1 MFVSSCITSVYFREN
16 IYTLCERE
24 KEDTMEPMLIHIT
37 LVVGLGV
44 LSQWLAWRFKL
55 PAIVVMSIIG
65 LLTGPILGLID
76 PKAQFAQLFD
86 PFVSIAVA
94 VILFEGSLN
103 LDMREVRGIEK
114 PVFRIVTLGAMLA
127 WILGSLAAHYIADLS
142 WAVAI
147 VIGGLFIVTGPTVIL
162 PLLRQA
168 KLKPKPAAILK
179 WEGIIVDPFGALLAV
194 FSFEIVQFLVLREVS
209 GKTILFFFIAS
220 IIAVLIGWLLGR
232 GIGWMFQKGHIPE
245 YLKSPVVFIVVIACF
260 TIADEIKH
268 ETGLLAVTAM
278 GITLANM
285 HISSI
290 SDMRH
295 FKENISVLLTSTIF
309 IMLTAGLTMKTITEI
324 FHWNIILFVLLMLF
338 IVRPVSIFLSTVG
351 TDLSIKEKI
360 LIGWIAPRGIVALT
374 VSSYFA
380 KVLIDEGFKD
390 ASILTT
396 LTFAL
401 VFATVCA
408 HGFSLSWLAKKLDLS
423 IGEEPGILLV
433 GSNDFTVA
441 FASKLKQL
449 GYPVLV
455 ADSSWERLRVARRAE
470 VDVYHGEVLA
480 EQTEYH
486 LDLTP
491 YEYVIAA
498 TELDAYNALVCTAF
512 LQDMGR
518 NNVFQLSIRDQEDS
532 REDVDEIMHT
542 VRGRMLFKKGITWE
556 FLHHKMEHGYTIY
569 NTKITDEYTYETY
582 LEEKSDDSLLLA
594 VSKQGKA
601 LSFFAHDQEI
611 KVNAGDTV
619 LSLQSSKR

>member
-1 MFVSSCITSVYFREN
+1 
-16 IYTLCERE
+16 
-24 KEDTMEPMLIHIT
+24 MEPMLIHIT
-37 LVVGLGV
+37 IVVGLGA

-209 GKTILFFFIAS
+209 GKTILFFFVAS
-220 IIAVLIGWLLGR
+220 IIAVLIGWILGR

-260 TIADEIKH
+260 TVADEIKH

-295 FKENISVLLTSTIF
+295 FKENISVL
-309 IMLTAGLTMKTITEI
+309 
-324 FHWNIILFVLLMLF
+324 
-338 IVRPVSIFLSTVG
+338 
-351 TDLSIKEKI
+351 
-360 LIGWIAPRGIVALT
+360 
-374 VSSYFA
+374 
-380 KVLIDEGFKD
+380 
-390 ASILTT
+390 
-396 LTFAL
+396 
-401 VFATVCA
+401 
-408 HGFSLSWLAKKLDLS
+408 
-423 IGEEPGILLV
+423 
-433 GSNDFTVA
+433 
-441 FASKLKQL
+441 
-449 GYPVLV
+449 
-455 ADSSWERLRVARRAE
+455 
-470 VDVYHGEVLA
+470 
-480 EQTEYH
+480 
-486 LDLTP
+486 
-491 YEYVIAA
+491 
-498 TELDAYNALVCTAF
+498 
-512 LQDMGR
+512 
-518 NNVFQLSIRDQEDS
+518 
-532 REDVDEIMHT
+532 
-542 VRGRMLFKKGITWE
+542 
-556 FLHHKMEHGYTIY
+556 
-569 NTKITDEYTYETY
+569 
-582 LEEKSDDSLLLA
+582 
-594 VSKQGKA
+594 
-601 LSFFAHDQEI
+601 
-611 KVNAGDTV
+611 
-619 LSLQSSKR
+619 

>member
-1 MFVSSCITSVYFREN
+1 
-16 IYTLCERE
+16 
-24 KEDTMEPMLIHIT
+24 MEPMLIHIT

-209 GKTILFFFIAS
+209 GKTILFFFAAS

-455 ADSSWERLRVARRAE
+455 ADSSWERLSVARRAE

-556 FLHHKMEHGYTIY
+556 FLHHKMEHGHTIY

-611 KVNAGDTV
+611 NVNAGDTV
-619 LSLQSSKR
+619 LSLQPLKR

>member
-1 MFVSSCITSVYFREN
+1 
-16 IYTLCERE
+16 
-24 KEDTMEPMLIHIT
+24 MEPMLIHIT

-209 GKTILFFFIAS
+209 GKTILFFFAAS

-338 IVRPVSIFLSTVG
+338 IVRPVSIFLSTAG

-455 ADSSWERLRVARRAE
+455 ADSSWERLRVAHRAE

-582 LEEKSDDSLLLA
+582 LEEKSDASLLLA

-611 KVNAGDTV
+611 NVNAGDTV
-619 LSLQSSKR
+619 LSLRALKR

>member
-1 MFVSSCITSVYFREN
+1 
-16 IYTLCERE
+16 
-24 KEDTMEPMLIHIT
+24 MEPMLVHIT

-127 WILGSLAAHYIADLS
+127 WMLGSLAAHYIADLS

-209 GKTILFFFIAS
+209 GKTILFFFVAS
-220 IIAVLIGWLLGR
+220 IIAVLIGWILGR
-232 GIGWMFQKGHIPE
+232 GIGWMFKKGHIPE

-260 TIADEIKH
+260 TVADEIKH

-470 VDVYHGEVLA
+470 VNVYHGEVLA

-594 VSKQGKA
+594 VSTQGKA

-611 KVNAGDTV
+611 NVNAGDTV
-619 LSLQSSKR
+619 LSLQPVKR

>member
-209 GKTILFFFIAS
+209 GKTILFFFAAS

-518 NNVFQLSIRDQEDS
+518 NNVFQLSIRNQEDS

-556 FLHHKMEHGYTIY
+556 FLHHKMEHEYTIY

-601 LSFFAHDQEI
+601 LNFFAHDQEI
-611 KVNAGDTV
+611 NVNAGDTV
-619 LSLQSSKR
+619 LSLQPLKR

>member
-1 MFVSSCITSVYFREN
+1 
-16 IYTLCERE
+16 
-24 KEDTMEPMLIHIT
+24 MEPMLIHIT

-209 GKTILFFFIAS
+209 GKTILFFFAAS

-260 TIADEIKH
+260 TVADEIKH

-423 IGEEPGILLV
+423 IGEEPGILLI

-441 FASKLKQL
+441 FASKL
-449 GYPVLV
+449 
-455 ADSSWERLRVARRAE
+455 
-470 VDVYHGEVLA
+470 
-480 EQTEYH
+480 
-486 LDLTP
+486 
-491 YEYVIAA
+491 
-498 TELDAYNALVCTAF
+498 
-512 LQDMGR
+512 
-518 NNVFQLSIRDQEDS
+518 
-532 REDVDEIMHT
+532 
-542 VRGRMLFKKGITWE
+542 
-556 FLHHKMEHGYTIY
+556 
-569 NTKITDEYTYETY
+569 
-582 LEEKSDDSLLLA
+582 
-594 VSKQGKA
+594 
-601 LSFFAHDQEI
+601 
-611 KVNAGDTV
+611 
-619 LSLQSSKR
+619 

>member
-1 MFVSSCITSVYFREN
+1 VCVSSCITSVYFREN

-209 GKTILFFFIAS
+209 GKTILFFFVAS
-220 IIAVLIGWLLGR
+220 TIAVLIGWLLGR

-556 FLHHKMEHGYTIY
+556 FLHHKMEHGHTIY

-582 LEEKSDDSLLLA
+582 LEEKSGDSLLLA

-611 KVNAGDTV
+611 NVNAGDTV
-619 LSLQSSKR
+619 LSLQPLKR

>member
-209 GKTILFFFIAS
+209 GKTILFFFAAS

-260 TIADEIKH
+260 TVADEIKH

-556 FLHHKMEHGYTIY
+556 FLHHKMEHGYTIS
-569 NTKITDEYTYETY
+569 NTKITDEYTYKTY

-611 KVNAGDTV
+611 NVNAGDTV
-619 LSLQSSKR
+619 LSLQPLKR

>member
-1 MFVSSCITSVYFREN
+1 
-16 IYTLCERE
+16 
-24 KEDTMEPMLIHIT
+24 MEPMLIHIT

-209 GKTILFFFIAS
+209 GKTILFFFAAS

-232 GIGWMFQKGHIPE
+232 GIGLMFQKGHIPE

-423 IGEEPGILLV
+423 IGEEPGILIV

-441 FASKLKQL
+441 FASKLEQL

-455 ADSSWERLRVARRAE
+455 ADSSWERLRAARRAE

-556 FLHHKMEHGYTIY
+556 FLHHKMEHGYTVY

-594 VSKQGKA
+594 VSKQGKV

-611 KVNAGDTV
+611 NVNVGDTV
-619 LSLQSSKR
+619 LSLQPLKR

>member
-1 MFVSSCITSVYFREN
+1 
-16 IYTLCERE
+16 
-24 KEDTMEPMLIHIT
+24 MEPMLIHIT

-209 GKTILFFFIAS
+209 GKTILFFFAAS

-441 FASKLKQL
+441 FASKLEQL

-455 ADSSWERLRVARRAE
+455 ADSSWERLRAARRAE

-611 KVNAGDTV
+611 NVNAGDTV
-619 LSLQSSKR
+619 LSLQPLKR

>member
-1 MFVSSCITSVYFREN
+1 
-16 IYTLCERE
+16 
-24 KEDTMEPMLIHIT
+24 MEPMLIHIT

-209 GKTILFFFIAS
+209 GKTILFFFAAS
-220 IIAVLIGWLLGR
+220 IIAVLIGWLLGC

-556 FLHHKMEHGYTIY
+556 FLHHKMEHGHTIY

-611 KVNAGDTV
+611 NVNAGDTV
-619 LSLQSSKR
+619 LSLQPLKR

>member
-1 MFVSSCITSVYFREN
+1 
-16 IYTLCERE
+16 
-24 KEDTMEPMLIHIT
+24 MEPMLIHIT

-114 PVFRIVTLGAMLA
+114 PVFRIVTLGALLA

-209 GKTILFFFIAS
+209 GKTILFFFAAS

-455 ADSSWERLRVARRAE
+455 ADSSWERLRAARRAE
-470 VDVYHGEVLA
+470 LDVYHGEVLA

-611 KVNAGDTV
+611 NVNAGDTV
-619 LSLQSSKR
+619 LSLQPLKR

>member
-1 MFVSSCITSVYFREN
+1 
-16 IYTLCERE
+16 
-24 KEDTMEPMLIHIT
+24 MEPMLIHIT

-209 GKTILFFFIAS
+209 GKTILFFFAAS

-232 GIGWMFQKGHIPE
+232 GIGLMFQKGHIPE

-441 FASKLKQL
+441 FASKLEQL

-455 ADSSWERLRVARRAE
+455 ADSSWERLRAARRAE

-556 FLHHKMEHGYTIY
+556 FLHHKMEHGYTVY

-594 VSKQGKA
+594 VSKQGKV

-611 KVNAGDTV
+611 NVNVGDTV
-619 LSLQSSKR
+619 LSLQPLKR

>member
-1 MFVSSCITSVYFREN
+1 
-16 IYTLCERE
+16 
-24 KEDTMEPMLIHIT
+24 MEPMLIHIT

-209 GKTILFFFIAS
+209 GKTILFFF
-220 IIAVLIGWLLGR
+220 
-232 GIGWMFQKGHIPE
+232 
-245 YLKSPVVFIVVIACF
+245 LKSPVVFIVVIACF

-582 LEEKSDDSLLLA
+582 LEEKSDASLLLA

-611 KVNAGDTV
+611 NVNAGDTV
-619 LSLQSSKR
+619 LSLQPLKT

>member
-1 MFVSSCITSVYFREN
+1 
-16 IYTLCERE
+16 
-24 KEDTMEPMLIHIT
+24 MEPMLIHIT

-114 PVFRIVTLGAMLA
+114 PVFRIVTLGALLA
-127 WILGSLAAHYIADLS
+127 WVLGSLAAHYIADLS

-209 GKTILFFFIAS
+209 GKTILFFFAAS

-455 ADSSWERLRVARRAE
+455 ADSSWERLRTARRAE

-611 KVNAGDTV
+611 NVNAGDTV
-619 LSLQSSKR
+619 LSLQPLKR

>member
-114 PVFRIVTLGAMLA
+114 PVFRIVTLGALLA

-209 GKTILFFFIAS
+209 GKTILFFFAAS

-455 ADSSWERLRVARRAE
+455 ADSSWERLRAARRAE
-470 VDVYHGEVLA
+470 LDVYHGEVLA

-611 KVNAGDTV
+611 NVNAGDTV
-619 LSLQSSKR
+619 LSLQPLKR

>member
-1 MFVSSCITSVYFREN
+1 
-16 IYTLCERE
+16 
-24 KEDTMEPMLIHIT
+24 MEPMLIHIT

-209 GKTILFFFIAS
+209 GKTILFFFAAS

-455 ADSSWERLRVARRAE
+455 ADSSWKRLRVARRAE

-518 NNVFQLSIRDQEDS
+518 NNVFQLSIRNQEDS

-601 LSFFAHDQEI
+601 LNFFAHDQEI
-611 KVNAGDTV
+611 NVNAGDTV
-619 LSLQSSKR
+619 LSLQPLKR

>member
-209 GKTILFFFIAS
+209 GKTILFFFVAS

-408 HGFSLSWLAKKLDLS
+408 HGFSLSWLARKLDLS

-441 FASKLKQL
+441 LASKLKQL

-601 LSFFAHDQEI
+601 LNFFAHDQEI
-611 KVNAGDTV
+611 NVNAGDTV
-619 LSLQSSKR
+619 LSLQPLKR

>member
-1 MFVSSCITSVYFREN
+1 
-16 IYTLCERE
+16 
-24 KEDTMEPMLIHIT
+24 MEPMLIHIT

-114 PVFRIVTLGAMLA
+114 PVFRIVTLGALLA

-209 GKTILFFFIAS
+209 GKTILFFFAAS

-455 ADSSWERLRVARRAE
+455 ADSSWERLRTARRAE

-611 KVNAGDTV
+611 NVNAGDTV
-619 LSLQSSKR
+619 LSLQPLKR